1 MDCNMATRKQI
12 SSDYSCGGCG
22 NDLPGGKDKGKHNKS
37 KSSPGCVI
45 ILNDGTAAE
54 QQPHRA
60 LSASAATKAAGI
72 PATFAMEGISAD
84 GVVLSHSE
92 LLKMN
97 SGERVL
103 RYNKESCCVGA

>member
-22 NDLPGGKDKGKHNKS
+22 NDLPGGKDKGKHIKS

-45 ILNDGTAAE
+45 ILNEGTTAE

-60 LSASAATKAAGI
+60 LSASATKVAGI
-72 PATFAMEGISAD
+72 PATFS
-84 GVVLSHSE
+84 VNLSKNH
-92 LLKMN
+92 LNLI
-97 SGERVL
+97 
-103 RYNKESCCVGA
+103 A